1 MRGGATRHD
10 ATMDGTC
17 DQNCAR
23 CEDREIDN
31 LPPGESQLM
40 QQGKRKTWLQ
50 GIHTN
55 PDADFSRQNSR
66 KAKTVASEG
75 KLSGKDSV

>member
-1 MRGGATRHD
+1 MEHVTRTVLGVRTERSITFH
-10 ATMDGTC
+10 
-17 DQNCAR
+17 QV
-23 CEDREIDN
+23 
-31 LPPGESQLM
+31 SQLR